1 MLLEALVSED
11 VAEMTGVEE
20 PLLTLDATDVP
31 ERLRTWLGARSGGVV
46 LASLELLEDG
56 RLVVETVAGLDPQF
70 VARLQRTLAQ
80 YDDVLR
86 RLT

>member
-1 MLLEALVSED
+1 MSED
-11 VAEMTGVEE
+11 AAEMTGVEE

-31 ERLRTWLGARSGGVV
+31 ERLRAWLVARSGGVA
-46 LASLELLEDG
+46 LASLELLGDG
-56 RLVVETVAGLDPQF
+56 RLVVETVTGLDPQF

>member
-1 MLLEALVSED
+1 LEALVSED
-11 VAEMTGVEE
+11 AAEMTEVED
-20 PLLTLDATDVP
+20 PLLALDATDVP
-31 ERLRTWLGARSGGVV
+31 ERLRTWLVARSGGAA

-56 RLVVETVAGLDPQF
+56 RLVVETVTGLDPQF

-80 YDDVLR
+80 YEDVLR

>member
-1 MLLEALVSED
+1 MDED
-11 VAEMTGVEE
+11 AAQMMGVEE
-20 PLLTLDATDVP
+20 PLLTLDPTDVP
-31 ERLRTWLGARSGGVV
+31 DRLRTWLGARSGGVA
-46 LASLELLEDG
+46 LASLELLGDG
-56 RLVVETVAGLDPQF
+56 RLVVETVTVLDPQF

>member
-1 MLLEALVSED
+1 MCED
-11 VAEMTGVEE
+11 AAKITDTEG
-20 PLLTLDATDVP
+20 PLLTLDAADVP
-31 ERLRTWLGARSGGVV
+31 DRLRTWLGTRSSSVV
-46 LASLELLEDG
+46 LVSLELLGDD